1 MMMNQEVISGKFF
14 NNSKTKNMRLFIDKH
29 YFISVLQE
37 KDKYNCQV
45 MELINGMG
53 MHPATINEKQTD
65 VVSSIVYDIFTK
77 ESLITDSLQEVFN
90 FHQKLLLELDEIDYY
105 KQLDYLPTITNSME
119 DEIAYQQGH

>member
-1 MMMNQEVISGKFF
+1 
-14 NNSKTKNMRLFIDKH
+14 MRLFIDKH

-45 MELINGMG
+45 MELINGIG
-53 MHPATINEKQTD
+53 MYPATINEKQTD